1 MFSNKKLVLVLASLM
16 KADSDIRELK
26 TLQHLTFKDLTY
38 IEFTIEILT
47 KNFTFEIGAP
57 DEGQ

>member
-1 MFSNKKLVLVLASLM
+1 MLVLASLM